1 MSTVVENISEN
12 QGTFSSENGQNVPA
26 NSIDLESDAAQKA
39 FEEAFNKAA
48 GISEPTKVVTE
59 PEKPALEEPVK
70 AEKETPVVQ
79 ESVVKE
85 DKETVTEPVTKETVP
100 EAQKKDDPYAW
111 VGALPQDVQDKIRK
125 EIETR
130 SLAEHRLKSD
140 VGRQNALQQ
149 KSLRLERELADLRS
163 RVLKPQDPELAAAAK
178 ADQAK
183 SLADW
188 NTLIEADPSLAKAV
202 ETRIQAELSALE
214 QKFEQRINAQT
225 DPLYQHSL
233 DTYAERERQLLQ
245 SEVPNYQEVISSPVF
260 SYWVSNIAAPGL
272 QKLASDSNDHRDAI
286 TVLKAYSNDAQG
298 VYEFLVN
305 TGQMQALPVQETAK
319 TEPAKQVEVK
329 DTSHADKVAQSRQ
342 QKVQTAPVIPTSPNP
357 IATPKANSLGTSRP
371 GDAADLDD
379 AATLAMFEDAFK
391 KYSARR

>member
-1 MSTVVENISEN
+1 MSTIVENNSEI
-12 QGTFSSENGQNVPA
+12 QGTFSSENGQNVPT
-26 NSIDLESDAAQKA
+26 NHIDLDTDDAQKA
-39 FEEAFNKAA
+39 FAEAYNKVTGRSDQAK
-48 GISEPTKVVTE
+48 TVTE
-59 PEKPALEEPVK
+59 PDKPALETPVEP
-70 AEKETPVVQ
+70 EKETPVAQ
-79 ESVVKE
+79 ETVVKE
-85 DKETVTEPVTKETVP
+85 DKETVTETPAAKEEP
-100 EAQKKDDPYAW
+100 QKKDDPYAW
-111 VGALPQDVQDKIRK
+111 VGALPQDIQDKIRK
-125 EIETR
+125 EIDSR
-130 SLAEHRLKSD
+130 SLAEQRLRSD

-163 RVLKPQDPELAAAAK
+163 KVLKPQDPELAAAAK
-178 ADQAK
+178 ADVNK
-183 SLADW
+183 SLAEW

-202 ETRIQAELSALE
+202 ETRIQAELNALE
-214 QKFEQRINAQT
+214 KKFEQRINAQT

-245 SEVPNYQEVISSPVF
+245 QEVPNYQEVIASPVF

-298 VYEFLVN
+298 VYEFLVS

-342 QKVQTAPVIPTSPNP
+342 QKVQTAPIIPTSPNP
-357 IATPKANSLGTSRP
+357 IATPKINSLGTSRP

-379 AATLAMFEDAFK
+379 AATLAVFEDAFK